1 MPESNSNQVDE
12 ILKLKA
18 ELESV
23 KSEYKLL
30 KDIAESSEGCI
41 YIVQDFKIV
50 FNNLSFCNLTGYTSD
65 ELQAINFIDIVH
77 QNDKKLIK
85 LLFRG
90 NYQEIR
96 QKQSSS
102 YTFRILTKNGN
113 LKWLKSHVSVIVWE
127 NKPALLDSCFDITLQ
142 KETESKL
149 IEEEQ
154 NFRLLVNTFDD
165 FVFILNI
172 KGNIIQTNQSVIDLL
187 GYREHELLLKAY
199 GEMIEE
205 SSEVNINSI
214 IESVNRNRKESF
226 SSSLLT
232 KKQTKIP
239 TETRMFK
246 GVWSGKAVIF
256 VICQDIS
263 QKIKAEKEIKVSE
276 EKFSKAFNT
285 KAVMMAI
292 TSFDNG
298 KYIDVNEAFIQT
310 TGLKREKVIG
320 RVSKDLGIFLNL
332 RIIENLTEQIIEKGR
347 LSEQELKIKNIK
359 GEVLT
364 CLFSAEEIYIQGQKC
379 VLIVMS
385 DITQRKRVE
394 EELIQAKTLAEEAS
408 KAKEQFLSTMSHE
421 IRTPMN
427 AVIGMT
433 NLLLQENP
441 KSEQLQNLNALK
453 FSAESLLTLLN
464 DILDFS
470 KIEAGKIQ
478 LVTEVINIKQIA
490 VGLNNSF
497 DLIAKNKGIVLASEI
512 DNHIPNS
519 LLGDPI
525 RINQVL
531 TNLIGNALKF
541 TEKGKISLSIKL
553 EKDEMNRST
562 VLFAISDT
570 GIGIEKE
577 KQNII
582 FKEFTQANADT
593 TRKYGGTGLGLA
605 ISQRIV
611 RALGG
616 VIKVNS
622 KHGQGSTFFFSLQFP
637 KADSSITD
645 AKVLPKPDAFIEF
658 TKKYRVLIVEDNEIN
673 KIIAEK
679 FLTKWGLEI
688 EHAENGQVAV
698 EMHQKGNFDL
708 ILMDLEMPV
717 MSGYEATTAIRQL
730 TDAKKNSIPIIA
742 LTASVMMDIQKKI
755 YSLGMN
761 DFLLKPFIPNE
772 LRKKLALHLEKKVS

>member
-1 MPESNSNQVDE
+1 MPESKPNQVDE
-12 ILKLKA
+12 VARLKA
-18 ELESV
+18 ELETV
-23 KSEYKLL
+23 KGEFKLL
-30 KDIAESSEGCI
+30 RDIAESSEGCI

-50 FNNLSFCNLTGYTSD
+50 FNNPSFCNLTGYTSD
-65 ELQAINFIDIVH
+65 ELKAINFIDIVH

-85 LLFRG
+85 LLFFG

-102 YTFRILTKNGN
+102 YTFRILTKKGN
-113 LKWLKSHVSVIVWE
+113 LKWLKSHVSVIIWD

-142 KETESKL
+142 KDTESKL

-165 FVFILNI
+165 FVFILNN
-172 KGNIIQTNQSVIDLL
+172 KGNIIQTNQSAIDLL
-187 GYREHELLLKAY
+187 GYREHELLLKPY
-199 GEMIEE
+199 EEMIDA
-205 SSEVNINSI
+205 SSELNISNI

-226 SSSLLT
+226 SSFLLT
-232 KKQTKIP
+232 KKQVKIP

-263 QKIKAEKEIKVSE
+263 QKIKAEKAIKVSE

-298 KYIDVNEAFIQT
+298 RYIDVNEAFIQT
-310 TGLKREKVIG
+310 TGLKRDKVIG
-320 RVSKDLGIFLNL
+320 YSSKHLGIFLNL
-332 RIIENLTEQIIEKGR
+332 KIIDNLTDQIIEKGR

-359 GEVLT
+359 GDILT

-385 DITQRKRVE
+385 DITQRKKVE

-441 KSEQLQNLNALK
+441 MKDQLQNLSALK
-453 FSAESLLTLLN
+453 FSAESLLALLN

-478 LVTEVINIKQIA
+478 LVKEVINIKQISK
-490 VGLNNSF
+490 GLKNSF
-497 DLIAKNKGIVLASEI
+497 DLIAKNKGIILVSEI
-512 DNHIPNS
+512 DNHIPNN
-519 LLGDPI
+519 LVGDPV
-525 RINQVL
+525 RLNQVL

-553 EKDEMNRST
+553 EKDELDSST
-562 VLFAISDT
+562 ILFAISDT
-570 GIGIEKE
+570 GIGIEKD
-577 KQNII
+577 KQGII

-622 KHGQGSTFFFSLQFP
+622 KQGEGSTFFFSLQFP
-637 KADSSITD
+637 KSDSSIVD
-645 AKVLPKPDAFIEF
+645 EKILPKPDVFIEF
-658 TKKYRVLIVEDNEIN
+658 TRKYRVLIVEDNEIN

-688 EHAENGQVAV
+688 EHAENGQIAV
-698 EMHQKGNFDL
+698 EMHQRGNFDL

-717 MSGYEATTAIRQL
+717 MSGYEATIAIRQL
-730 TDAKKNSIPIIA
+730 SDVKKNSIPIIA
-742 LTASVMMDIQKKI
+742 LTASAMMDIQKRI

-761 DFLLKPFIPNE
+761 DFILKPFVPNE
-772 LRKKLALHLEKKVS
+772 LRNKLAHHLEKGEI